1 MESKLFGM
9 VDEETLRQWF
19 LILFLFGLFVYKEWP
34 EFWKRIR
41 NKVRHDERLDQTDR
55 SLSERLDQIESDVK
69 EIKEKLTRDYNRM
82 NTLEDRQEKE
92 KKNVQ
97 NMMQEQSIIMRALLG
112 TLKGLQELGANGPT
126 KESEEEIV
134 QYLNRQAHGGDGQ

>member
-9 VDEETLRQWF
+9 VDGEALLQWL

-34 EFWKRIR
+34 GFWERIR

-92 KKNVQ
+92 KKIVQ

-134 QYLNRQAHGGDGQ
+134 QYLNNQAHGGK